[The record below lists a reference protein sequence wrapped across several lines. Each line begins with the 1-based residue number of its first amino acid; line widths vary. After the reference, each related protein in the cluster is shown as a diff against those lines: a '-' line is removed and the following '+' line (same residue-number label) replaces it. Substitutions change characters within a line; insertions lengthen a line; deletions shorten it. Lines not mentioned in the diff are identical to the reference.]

1 MSETSETSMN
11 ENGKSG
17 FSRRDFLKTALAS
30 VTGVTLA
37 GAATLILKDQTTAKA
52 NGKAIGGLAHA
63 HGSAHPLPLSEVG
76 QDYSP
81 SEMDPIKFLTA
92 FDYGKASSLPDGM
105 TLREYEITAMDRVIE
120 VAHGVYYPAWT
131 YNGQVP
137 GPTLRATEGDRLQ
150 IQFRN
155 NGSHAHTIHFHGFHQ
170 GNMDGVF
177 EYVEPG
183 GTYTYEFT
191 AEPFGLHLYHCHVMP
206 VKKHIEKGLYG
217 TFIVDPKTA
226 RPPAKELVMVM
237 NGFDVNFDG
246 ENEFYTVN
254 GFANYYMEHP
264 IKLKVN
270 ELVRAYLVNITEFD
284 LINSM
289 HTHATFFKLYRT
301 GTRLDQYEYTDTVIL
316 GQGERAILE
325 FTYKFPG
332 RYMFHAHQS
341 EFQELGWNG
350 MFEVEP

>member
-1 MSETSETSMN
+1 MN
-11 ENGKSG
+11 EKGKSG
-17 FSRRDFLKTALAS
+17 FSRRDFLKAGLTS

-37 GAATLILKDQTTAKA
+37 SAAALILKDQTTAKT
-52 NGKAIGGLAHA
+52 NGKAIGDLAHA
-63 HGSAHPLPLSEVG
+63 HGSADPFPLSGVG

-81 SEMDPIKFLTA
+81 SEMDPMKFLTT
-92 FDYGKASSLPDGM
+92 FDYGKVSTLPDGT
-105 TLREYEITAMDRVIE
+105 TLREYDLTAMDRVIE

-137 GPTLRATEGDRLQ
+137 GPTLRATEGDLLR
-150 IQFRN
+150 IYFRN
-155 NGSHAHTIHFHGFHQ
+155 NGSHAHTIHFHGFHPAK
-170 GNMDGVF
+170 MDGVF

-183 GTYTYEFT
+183 ESYTYEFT
-191 AEPFGLHLYHCHVMP
+191 AGPFGLHLYHCHVMP

-217 TFIVDPKTA
+217 TFIVDPKTS

-254 GFANYYMEHP
+254 GIANYYMHHP

-270 ELVRAYLVNITEFD
+270 EPVRVYLVNITEFD
-284 LINSM
+284 LINSI
-289 HTHATFFKLYRT
+289 HVHATFFKLYRT
-301 GTRLDQYEYTDTVIL
+301 GTKLDQYEYTDTAIF
-316 GQGERAILE
+316 GQGERAVLE
-325 FTYKFPG
+325 FSYKFPG

-350 MFEVEP
+350 VFEVEA

>member
-1 MSETSETSMN
+1 MSDTPKSSMN
-11 ENGKSG
+11 EKQRNGL
-17 FSRRDFLKTALAS
+17 SRRRLLKAGLTV
-30 VTGVTLA
+30 VTGVMLA
-37 GAATLILKDQTTAKA
+37 SAPSLIPKNQITATD
-52 NGKAIGGLAHA
+52 GKVEGNLAHS
-63 HGSAHPLPLSEVG
+63 HGSLDLLPMSGVT
-76 QDYSP
+76 QDYSQSP
-81 SEMDPIKFLTA
+81 MDPMKFLTD
-92 FDYGKASSLPDGM
+92 FDYGKAASLPDGM
-105 TLREYEITAMDRVIE
+105 TLRDYEITAVDRMIE

-137 GPTLRATEGDRLQ
+137 GPTLRATEGDRLR
-150 IQFRN
+150 IRFRN
-155 NGSHAHTIHFHGFHQ
+155 NGEHAHTIHFHGFHPA
-170 GNMDGVF
+170 NMDGVF
-177 EYVEPG
+177 ELVGQG
-183 GTYTYEFT
+183 GSYAYEFT

-217 TFIVDPKTA
+217 AFIVDPKTP
-226 RPPAKELVMVM
+226 RPPAKEIVMVM

-270 ELVRAYLVNITEFD
+270 ELVRVYLVNITEFD

-325 FTYKFPG
+325 FTYRFPG

-350 MFEVEP
+350 IFEVEP